1 MGFFS
6 RKATC
11 GVCVNEVGLNRYK
24 IKKSNEWICPTCLKA
39 AGGLTVVPINKVT
52 IDEIKVMIEEKK
64 TGININEEKIAVE
77 LIPTAEGMYRYC
89 VDNKFGTG
97 FNEKWGVKHFG
108 ILEKNLMQDEKVLM
122 TFIGIHNSK
131 STTKHDGN
139 FAYAITDK
147 RIIFGQKSL
156 MSETFKAVDFDRIN
170 DITFEKG
177 LLFGTLTIYTPQE
190 KFNVSLD
197 KGSATAINQNIHQVL
212 DSLKNDSVEELTTTN
227 ATISV
232 ADELKKFKELLDMGV
247 ITEDEFNAKKKQL
260 LNI

>member
-1 MGFFS
+1 
-6 RKATC
+6 
-11 GVCVNEVGLNRYK
+11 
-24 IKKSNEWICPTCLKA
+24 
-39 AGGLTVVPINKVT
+39 
-52 IDEIKVMIEEKK
+52 MIEEKK

-97 FNEKWGVKHFG
+97 FNEKWGVKHSG

-177 LLFGTLTIYTPQE
+177 LLFGTLTIDTPQE

-197 KGSATAINQNIHQVL
+197 KGSAASINKNIHQVL
-212 DSLKNDSVEELTTTN
+212 DSLKKTVLRKNQQQM
-227 ATISV
+227 
-232 ADELKKFKELLDMGV
+232 LL
-247 ITEDEFNAKKKQL
+247 FL
-260 LNI
+260 